1 VQVYQQV
8 EVFGQVQVSG
18 QEEGYRRVEEL
29 DHLGKTH
36 RQVKKIGSCNEW
48 VPDGGTVVPGPYRT
62 GWAWVIG
69 VRESYG
75 RNLAVAWISFLQ
87 GNHLVHRDRQEELV
101 HNWELLEN
109 PTLVLSHQA
118 KEK

>member
-1 VQVYQQV
+1 
-8 EVFGQVQVSG
+8 
-18 QEEGYRRVEEL
+18 
-29 DHLGKTH
+29 
-36 RQVKKIGSCNEW
+36 
-48 VPDGGTVVPGPYRT
+48 VVPGPYRT